1 MITGQ
6 VGHALWIFLNEIT
19 EHDIDNIC
27 IVILEEMY
35 WLRTMWHKHRRANSV
50 LQIEKMLC

>member
-19 EHDIDNIC
+19 EHDIDDIC
-27 IVILEEMY
+27 IVIVEEMY
-35 WLRTMWHKHRRANSV
+35 WLRTMWHKHKRANSV
-50 LQIEKMLC
+50 LRIEKMLC